1 MHMSIPVAI
10 DALEAKTQE
19 YDYAYLLT
27 VNDDQTPKIVAV
39 RPVWDGATI
48 TIDEGGRS
56 ARNSAAR
63 STVTISYPPLDPTGY
78 TLIID
83 GTASVDTAG
92 EAVTI
97 SVAPTGAVLHR
108 PAPAGFEA
116 AADGC
121 GHDCAPIDS

>member
-1 MHMSIPVAI
+1 MSIPVAI

-27 VNDDQTPKIVAV
+27 VNDDHTPKIVAV
-39 RPVWDGATI
+39 RPEWSGAAMQI
-48 TIDEGGRS
+48 AEGGRS
-56 ARNSAAR
+56 ARNSSAR
-63 STVTISYPPLDPTGY
+63 STVTISYPPIDPTGY

-83 GTASVDTAG
+83 GTATVDDSGDT
-92 EAVTI
+92 TII

-108 PAPAGFEA
+108 PAPAGFEP

-121 GHDCAPIDS
+121 GHDCAPIEG